1 MSLRSPVLLRPLL
14 CTVALST
21 PLLATAQDQ
30 EAAPGVQA
38 GITIGATTG
47 AYAHYDDKPLVVPA
61 LAWQGKR
68 FFASPGSLGMHLYK
82 ADGLRV
88 SAVVTPYTLRFKTDD
103 VNDAQ
108 LRRLHSR
115 QMSAMAGVN
124 AEYKAD
130 WGVVAA
136 SVQREVSGHGG
147 GMESSL
153 HYSYPIQAGR
163 FTWVPRVGV
172 VHSSARLLD
181 YYYGISN
188 EEALR
193 SGLAAYRPGS
203 ATSPSLQIA
212 VSTPLGSKWRAT
224 GVVANQWFGDAV
236 KDSPMTR
243 DGSQTSAFIS
253 LMRAF

>member
-1 MSLRSPVLLRPLL
+1 MSLRSPALLRPLL

-130 WGVVAA
+130 WGIVGA
-136 SVQREVSGHGG
+136 SVQREVSGHDG
-147 GMESSL
+147 GMESNL

-212 VSTPLGSKWRAT
+212 VSTPLGNKWRAT

>member
-1 MSLRSPVLLRPLL
+1 MLPLPSALLRPLL
-14 CTVALST
+14 CTVVLST
-21 PLLATAQDQ
+21 PLLAKAQEQ
-30 EAAPGVQA
+30 QAPGVQA
-38 GITIGATTG
+38 GITVGATTG

-68 FFASPGSLGMHLYK
+68 FFASPGSLGMYLFK
-82 ADGLRV
+82 DEGLRV

-124 AEYKAD
+124 AEYSGD
-130 WGVVAA
+130 WGALAA
-136 SVQREVSGHGG
+136 NVKREVSGHGG
-147 GMESSL
+147 GLESSL

-181 YYYGISN
+181 YYYGISD

-193 SGLAAYRPGS
+193 SGLAAYTPGS

-212 VSTPLGSKWRAT
+212 VSTPLGTKWRAT

-236 KDSPMTR
+236 KDSPMAR
-243 DGSQTSAFIS
+243 RGAQTSAFIS
-253 LMRAF
+253 LMRSF

>member
-1 MSLRSPVLLRPLL
+1 MSLRSPALLRPLL

-38 GITIGATTG
+38 GITVGATTG

-88 SAVVTPYTLRFKTDD
+88 SAVATPYTLRFKTDD
-103 VNDAQ
+103 VNDPQ

-130 WGVVAA
+130 WGIVAA

-193 SGLAAYRPGS
+193 SGLADYTPGS

-243 DGSQTSAFIS
+243 DGSQTSAFLS

>member
-1 MSLRSPVLLRPLL
+1 MLPLPSALLRPLL
-14 CTVALST
+14 CTVVLST
-21 PLLATAQDQ
+21 PLLAKAQEQ
-30 EAAPGVQA
+30 QAPGVQA
-38 GITIGATTG
+38 GITVGATTG

-68 FFASPGSLGMHLYK
+68 FFASPGSLGMYLLK
-82 ADGLRV
+82 DEGLRV

-124 AEYKAD
+124 AEYSGD
-130 WGVVAA
+130 WGALAA
-136 SVQREVSGHGG
+136 SVKREVSGHGG
-147 GMESSL
+147 GLESSL

-181 YYYGISN
+181 YYYGISD

-193 SGLAAYRPGS
+193 SGLAAYTPGS

-212 VSTPLGSKWRAT
+212 VSTPLGTKWRAT

-236 KDSPMTR
+236 KDSPMAR
-243 DGSQTSAFIS
+243 RGAQTSAFIS
-253 LMRAF
+253 LMRSF

>member
-1 MSLRSPVLLRPLL
+1 MLPLPPALLRPLL
-14 CTVALST
+14 CTVVLST
-21 PLLATAQDQ
+21 PLLASAQEQ
-30 EAAPGVQA
+30 APGVQA
-38 GITIGATTG
+38 GITFGATTG

-68 FFASPGSLGMHLYK
+68 FYASPGSLGVYLYK
-82 ADGLRV
+82 EQGLRV

-115 QMSAMAGVN
+115 QMSAMAGVS
-124 AEYKAD
+124 AEYSAD
-130 WGVVAA
+130 WGALSA
-136 SVQREVSGHGG
+136 SVKREISGHGG
-147 GMESSL
+147 GLESSL
-153 HYSYPIQAGR
+153 YYSYPIQAGR

-181 YYYGISN
+181 YYYGISD

-193 SGLAAYRPGS
+193 SGLAAYSPGS
-203 ATSPSLQIA
+203 ATSPGLQIA
-212 VSTPLGSKWRAT
+212 VSTPLGTKWRAT
-224 GVVANQWFGDAV
+224 GVVASQWFGDAV
-236 KDSPMTR
+236 KDSPMAR
-243 DGSQTSAFIS
+243 RGAQNSAFIS

>member
-1 MSLRSPVLLRPLL
+1 MLPLPSALLRPLL
-14 CTVALST
+14 CTVVLST
-21 PLLATAQDQ
+21 PLLAKAQEQ
-30 EAAPGVQA
+30 QAPGVQA
-38 GITIGATTG
+38 GITVGATTG

-68 FFASPGSLGMHLYK
+68 FFASPGSLGMYLFK
-82 ADGLRV
+82 DEGLRV

-124 AEYKAD
+124 AEYSGD
-130 WGVVAA
+130 WGALAA
-136 SVQREVSGHGG
+136 SVKREVSGHGG
-147 GMESSL
+147 GLESSL

-181 YYYGISN
+181 YYYGISD

-193 SGLAAYRPGS
+193 SGLAAYTPGS

-212 VSTPLGSKWRAT
+212 VSTPLGTKWRAT

-236 KDSPMTR
+236 KDSPMAR
-243 DGSQTSAFIS
+243 HGAQTSAFIS
-253 LMRAF
+253 LMRSF

>member
-1 MSLRSPVLLRPLL
+1 MSLRSPALLRPLL

-38 GITIGATTG
+38 GITVGATTG

-88 SAVVTPYTLRFKTDD
+88 SAVATPYTLRFKTDD
-103 VNDAQ
+103 VNDPQ

-130 WGVVAA
+130 WGIVAA

-193 SGLAAYRPGS
+193 SGLAAYTPGS

-224 GVVANQWFGDAV
+224 GVVANQWFGNAV

-243 DGSQTSAFIS
+243 DGSQTSAFLS

>member
-1 MSLRSPVLLRPLL
+1 MSLRSPALLRPLL

-130 WGVVAA
+130 WGIVGA
-136 SVQREVSGHGG
+136 SVQREVSGHDG

>member
-1 MSLRSPVLLRPLL
+1 MSLRSPALLRPLL

-38 GITIGATTG
+38 GITVGATTG

-88 SAVVTPYTLRFKTDD
+88 SAVATPYTLRFKTDD
-103 VNDAQ
+103 VNDPQ

-130 WGVVAA
+130 WGIVAA

-147 GMESSL
+147 GLESSL

-163 FTWVPRVGV
+163 CTWVPRVGV

-193 SGLAAYRPGS
+193 SGLADYTPGS

-243 DGSQTSAFIS
+243 DGSQTSAFLS

>member
-1 MSLRSPVLLRPLL
+1 MPSLPPTLLRPLL
-14 CTVALST
+14 CTVVLST
-21 PLLATAQDQ
+21 PLLATAQEQ
-30 EAAPGVQA
+30 GPGVQA
-38 GITIGATTG
+38 GITVGATTG

-68 FFASPGSLGMHLYK
+68 FFASPGSLGMYLYK
-82 ADGLRV
+82 EEGLRV
-88 SAVVTPYTLRFKTDD
+88 SALVTPYTLRFKTDD

-108 LRRLHSR
+108 LRQLHSR
-115 QMSAMAGVN
+115 QMSAMVGIN
-124 AEYKAD
+124 AEYTAD
-130 WGVVAA
+130 WGALAA
-136 SVQREVSGHGG
+136 SVKREVSGHGG
-147 GMESSL
+147 GLESSL

-181 YYYGISN
+181 YYYGISDA
-188 EEALR
+188 EALR
-193 SGLAAYRPGS
+193 SGLRAYAPGS

-212 VSTPLGSKWRAT
+212 VSTPLGAKWRAT

-236 KDSPMTR
+236 KDSPMAR
-243 DGSQTSAFIS
+243 KGAQSSAFIS

>member
-1 MSLRSPVLLRPLL
+1 MSLRSPALLRPLL

-30 EAAPGVQA
+30 EAAPGVRA

-181 YYYGISN
+181 YYYGISS